1 MTQMTLTAM
10 MKWIPISFEPFKCK
24 GVSFNVLTTDMDR
37 IQTKIGTVWEE
48 KSAEGGDIADTYH
61 DDA

>member
-1 MTQMTLTAM
+1 MPLIKRKA
-10 MKWIPISFEPFKCK
+10 
-24 GVSFNVLTTDMDR
+24 DMDR